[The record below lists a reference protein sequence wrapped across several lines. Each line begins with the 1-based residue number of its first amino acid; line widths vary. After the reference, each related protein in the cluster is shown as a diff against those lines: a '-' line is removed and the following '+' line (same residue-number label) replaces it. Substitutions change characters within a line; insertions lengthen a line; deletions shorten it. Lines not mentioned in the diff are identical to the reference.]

1 MQSMLERLQARS
13 AENAARAARSEQPTS
28 KGTKR
33 VAVEPEPVAEP
44 RLPRAA
50 KTKAQAKQTAE
61 KSESEDDDRPRVAK
75 KRRTNKDKDADTD
88 SDEEKGKESF
98 VEEEPEST
106 FVCLSTALGSEYC
119 LSKADLTSL
128 KVRLVP
134 NPHYRSAAPM
144 QLYDRAAVLAIA
156 LAKHGSMEGI
166 AAAAAKR
173 EAKAAKAAATREHND
188 GWREGANPRRWSPAT
203 HRHFTGPFKSSI
215 KAFVMAAHVRKIFGG
230 VDAHA
235 ELVKR
240 VVKLV
245 VESREVPT
253 RAKQAAKPP
262 KQRNHG
268 YGRYRW

>member
-1 MQSMLERLQARS
+1 MLERLQAKS
-13 AENAARAARSEQPTS
+13 AENERAARSEHPTS

-33 VAVEPEPVAEP
+33 AAVAVEPVAEP

-50 KTKAQAKQTAE
+50 KTKAKAKETAK

-75 KRRTNKDKDADTD
+75 KSKHKKDEAD
-88 SDEEKGKESF
+88 SAEQAEESF
-98 VEEEPEST
+98 EEPESP
-106 FVCLSTALGSEYC
+106 FICLSTALGSDYC

-144 QLYDRAAVLAIA
+144 QLYVRADVLDIA
-156 LAKHGSMEGI
+156 LAKHGSLEGI
-166 AAAAAKR
+166 AAEAAKR
-173 EAKAAKAAATREHND
+173 AATAAKAAATKEHND
-188 GWREGANPRRWSPAT
+188 GWRDGANPRSWSPAT
-203 HRHFTGPFKSSI
+203 HRRFTGPFKRSI

-262 KQRNHG
+262 KQRNHWHS
-268 YGRYRW
+268 RYM